1 MSALWRRAWR
11 NVETGLRVVDV
22 GAFAPIDDRMQF
34 PQQPHLPHTQGLADS
49 AIDAAWAVMPPDMD
63 LETTRLL
70 PVVVGAHPRSEISD
84 RPLANRLVAAI
95 RQWQRQH
102 AEQSDLRLIPMVM
115 TDLWYL
121 NDRELLLQPT
131 IAIGEPGFNAAS
143 AYFGTRLPK
152 AYLVDGQLQVL
163 ADLAFVEPSVAMW
176 GADAHTTRTALDW
189 FISRHLERF
198 LEIVQG

>member
-1 MSALWRRAWR
+1 
-11 NVETGLRVVDV
+11 
-22 GAFAPIDDRMQF
+22 MQF
-34 PQQPHLPHTQGLADS
+34 PQQPSLPHTQGLADS
-49 AIDAAWAVMPPDMD
+49 AIDAAWAVMPPDMV

-102 AEQSDLRLIPMVM
+102 EEQSDLRLIPMVM

-131 IAIGEPGFNAAS
+131 IAIGEPGLNAAS
-143 AYFGTRLPK
+143 AYFGTRLPQ
-152 AYLVDGQLQVL
+152 AYVVDGQLQVL
-163 ADLAFVEPSVAMW
+163 ADLGFVEPSVTMW
-176 GADAHTTRTALDW
+176 GVDAHATRTALDW
-189 FISRHLERF
+189 FIARHLSRF
-198 LEIVQG
+198 LDSI